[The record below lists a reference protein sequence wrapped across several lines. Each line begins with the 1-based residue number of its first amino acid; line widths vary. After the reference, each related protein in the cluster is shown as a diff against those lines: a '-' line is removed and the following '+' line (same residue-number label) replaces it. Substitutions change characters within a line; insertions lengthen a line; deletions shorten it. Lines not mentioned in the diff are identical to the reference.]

1 MARKSKPLTLVPTPD
16 ALPLTPEAN
25 PDVPPSKGSR
35 KKFIKSMVTV
45 HDRTQIETV
54 FDYYLYRGPGK
65 QADQDEIRYRVECY
79 LFYPRQFGLDPTT
92 YPKERFYTDIRPLI
106 RFREPRLGFKQMLG
120 LKESVRSPLL
130 YLREYMEGLR
140 AGRLIEPLQ
149 NAVDEARVF
158 ACSFVSNFL
167 KNIDRKR
174 KLFTELRA
182 CPTPEAMTEAFLK
195 SARVVEKANGVLS
208 AYRDLLAMGVGLPE
222 GFAAEIRTELAL
234 VDEYCYYRLRDGIAY
249 LMLFTQDFR
258 AAHPHD
264 EAVRAF
270 MATATTLLARE
281 DAHAEAS
288 AYIVIKAD
296 SPPATKERF
305 VRRRGE
311 LKRRIWKVLF
321 LDMRQRS
328 LFAVQRQVG
337 AMIAAGLAAVW
348 AVLTQVLLLRRVIFD
363 QNAGSLVGLSGI
375 VFLTAAV
382 LAYVVKD
389 RIKEFGRSYF
399 RSGLFK
405 EVPDQSE
412 TIYYRGSSNALQAVG
427 SLKEMAEFKT
437 LERLPEYISVLRAK
451 HVATL
456 SEAEAVDQVLQ
467 YTKTITLSR
476 GIKILGRYS
485 LRAVHDI
492 LRLNI
497 DACLPRLG
505 EPTRRLNVVDAE
517 GNVDSVEFPKVYYLD
532 MALSYS
538 KVQALGQEQDRST
551 EYFRLVLD
559 KNGLQRVERL
569 A

>member
-1 MARKSKPLTLVPTPD
+1 MSRKKKLLKLVSPPDTLPFSPEATPD
-16 ALPLTPEAN
+16 IRPLKT
-25 PDVPPSKGSR
+25 SQ
-35 KKFIKSMVTV
+35 KKFIKSLVTV

-54 FDYYLYRGPGK
+54 FDYYLYRGPGRSH
-65 QADQDEIRYRVECY
+65 ANDEIEYKVECY
-79 LFYPRQFGLDPTT
+79 LFFPRQFGLDPTT

-106 RFREPRLGFKQMLG
+106 RFREPRLGYKQMLG
-120 LKESVRSPLL
+120 LKDSVQSPLL
-130 YLREYMEGLR
+130 YLRTYIEGLENGHLVQSMQH
-140 AGRLIEPLQ
+140 AL
-149 NAVDEARVF
+149 DEVRVF

-174 KLFTELRA
+174 KRFAELRCA
-182 CPTPEAMTEAFLK
+182 PTAEGIAEAFAK
-195 SARVVEKANGVLS
+195 TGRVIEKVDAVVTV
-208 AYRDLLAMGVGLPE
+208 YRELLAAARALPP
-222 GFAAEIRTELAL
+222 GIGDDLKAELAMI
-234 VDEYCYYRLRDGIAY
+234 DEYCYYRLRDGVAY
-249 LMLFTQDFR
+249 LMLFTRDFR
-258 AAHPHD
+258 LAEAESPH
-264 EAVRAF
+264 VVSF
-270 MATATTLLARE
+270 MTKVTDLLARHDE
-281 DAHAEAS
+281 RAALAG
-288 AYIVIKAD
+288 YIVIKPD
-296 SPPATKERF
+296 SPAHEKERF

-328 LFAVQRQVG
+328 LFAVQRQMG
-337 AMIAAGLAAVW
+337 AMIAAGLASFW
-348 AVLTQVLLLRRVIFD
+348 AVITQVLLLRRVVFD
-363 QNAGSLVGLSGI
+363 QHAGSLLGLSGA
-375 VFLTAAV
+375 VFLAAAV
-382 LAYVVKD
+382 FAYVVKD

-399 RSGLFK
+399 RSGIFR

-412 TIYYRGSSNALQAVG
+412 TIYYRGATGARMPVG
-427 SLKEMAEFKT
+427 SLKEIAVFKA
-437 LERLPEYISVLRAK
+437 LDKLPEYVSSIRSK
-451 HVATL
+451 HVSEL

-476 GIKILGRYS
+476 GIKILGRYP

-505 EPTRRLNVVDAE
+505 EPTRQLNVVDST
-517 GNVDSVEFPKVYYLD
+517 GQVHSVEFPKFYYLD

-538 KVQALGQEQDRST
+538 RIEGSGVNQDRST